1 VNLKT
6 KGLSIVNYWMIEAA
20 KNNIYLFV
28 GQNKLNS

>member
-1 VNLKT
+1 
-6 KGLSIVNYWMIEAA
+6 MIEAA